1 MCNTK
6 RLKKLKSNKVYETIQ
21 LKQIEKND
29 GEIIMENPILKLKN
43 KISELTE
50 TQRKVADY
58 IIKNPMDVAF
68 LTVDQLAAIVGT
80 STTTIM
86 RLTFNIGYSGYT
98 EFQKG
103 LQEILRNQ
111 AAPQTRLEANIKR
124 IKEDDLWG
132 RYAESQIKNIQKTM
146 DTITQDSL
154 KQTQELIVSANRII
168 CTSVRSGLP
177 VSQYLSQGLNRLFG
191 NTSLVVADVSDWVD
205 SVVNMDENDLVIA
218 ISFPRYA
225 RRIIDLARTAK
236 SNGVKVVSITDSYSS
251 PLCSFSDLV
260 LPCNSSSIAFH
271 NSVVSSMFVAD
282 YIISALAIN
291 YPEQTKK
298 RLDKVN
304 AILTDMD
311 YHSSN

>member
-1 MCNTK
+1 
-6 RLKKLKSNKVYETIQ
+6 
-21 LKQIEKND
+21 
-29 GEIIMENPILKLKN
+29 MENPIVKLQQ

-50 TQRKVADY
+50 TQRRVADY
-58 IIKNPMDVAF
+58 IIKHPLDVAF
-68 LTVDQLAAIVGT
+68 LTVDQLAGVVKT

-86 RLTFNIGYSGYT
+86 RLTFSLGYSGYT

-103 LQEILRNQ
+103 LQENLRNQ
-111 AAPQTRLEANIKR
+111 AAPQTRLEANIKG
-124 IKEDDLWG
+124 IEEDDLWG
-132 RYAESQIKNIQKTM
+132 RYAESQIQNIQNTM
-146 DTITQDSL
+146 DMISQDAL
-154 KQTQELIVSANRII
+154 EQTQKMIMSADRII

-177 VSQYLSQGLNRLFG
+177 VAQYLSHGLNRLFG

-205 SVVNMDENDLVIA
+205 SVVNMNENDLVIA

-236 SNGVKVVSITDSYSS
+236 MNGVKIISITDSYSS
-251 PLCSFSDLV
+251 PLVSHSDLL

-271 NSVVSSMFVAD
+271 NSAVSSMFVAD

-311 YHSSN
+311 YHSMN

>member
-1 MCNTK
+1 
-6 RLKKLKSNKVYETIQ
+6 
-21 LKQIEKND
+21 
-29 GEIIMENPILKLKN
+29 MENPILKLKN

-50 TQRKVADY
+50 TQRRVADY

-68 LTVDQLAAIVGT
+68 LTVDQLAGIVGT

-86 RLTFNIGYSGYT
+86 RLTFSLGYSGYT

-111 AAPQTRLEANIKR
+111 AAPQTRLEANIKG
-124 IKEDDLWG
+124 IEEDDLWG
-132 RYAESQIKNIQKTM
+132 RYAENQIRNIQNTM
-146 DTITQDSL
+146 DMISQDSL
-154 KQTQELIVSANRII
+154 EHAQKLIMSANRII

-177 VSQYLSQGLNRLFG
+177 VAQYLTHGLNRLLG
-191 NTSLVVADVSDWVD
+191 NTSLVVSDVSDWVD
-205 SVVNMDENDLVIA
+205 SVVNMDDNDLVIA

-225 RRIIDLARTAK
+225 RRIIDFARTAK
-236 SNGVKVVSITDSYSS
+236 MNGVKIISITDSYSS
-251 PLCSFSDLV
+251 PLASYSDLV

-271 NSVVSSMFVAD
+271 NSAVSSMFVAD

-311 YHSSN
+311 YHSLN

>member
-1 MCNTK
+1 
-6 RLKKLKSNKVYETIQ
+6 
-21 LKQIEKND
+21 
-29 GEIIMENPILKLKN
+29 MENPIVKLQQ
-43 KISELTE
+43 KIGELTE
-50 TQRKVADY
+50 TQRRVADY
-58 IIKNPMDVAF
+58 IIKHPLDVAF
-68 LTVDQLAAIVGT
+68 LTVDQLAGVVKT

-86 RLTFNIGYSGYT
+86 RLTFSLGYSGYT

-103 LQEILRNQ
+103 LQENLRNQ
-111 AAPQTRLEANIKR
+111 AAPQTRLEANIKG
-124 IKEDDLWG
+124 IEEDDLWG
-132 RYAESQIKNIQKTM
+132 RYAESQIQNIQNTM
-146 DTITQDSL
+146 DMISQDAL
-154 KQTQELIVSANRII
+154 EQTQKMIMSANRII

-177 VSQYLSQGLNRLFG
+177 VAQYLTHGLNRLFG

-205 SVVNMDENDLVIA
+205 SIVNMNENDIVIA

-236 SNGVKVVSITDSYSS
+236 MNGVKIISITDSYSS
-251 PLCSFSDLV
+251 PLVSYSDLV

-271 NSVVSSMFVAD
+271 NSAVSSMFVAD

-304 AILTDMD
+304 GILTDMD
-311 YHSSN
+311 YHSMN

>member
-1 MCNTK
+1 
-6 RLKKLKSNKVYETIQ
+6 
-21 LKQIEKND
+21 
-29 GEIIMENPILKLKN
+29 MEDPILKLKN

-50 TQRKVADY
+50 TQSRVADY
-58 IIKNPMDVAF
+58 IIKNPLDVAF
-68 LTVDQLAAIVGT
+68 LTVDQLAGIVGT

-86 RLTFNIGYSGYT
+86 RLTFSLGYSGYT

-111 AAPQTRLEANIKR
+111 AAPQTRLEANIKG
-124 IKEDDLWG
+124 IEKDDLWG
-132 RYAESQIKNIQKTM
+132 KYAENHINNIQNTM
-146 DTITQDSL
+146 DMISHDSL
-154 KQTQELIVSANRII
+154 EQTQKLIMSANRII

-177 VSQYLSQGLNRLFG
+177 VAQYLTHGLNRLLG

-205 SVVNMDENDLVIA
+205 NVVNMDDNDLVIA

-225 RRIIDLARTAK
+225 RRIIDFARTAK
-236 SNGVKVVSITDSYSS
+236 MNGVKIISITDSYSS
-251 PLCSFSDLV
+251 PLNSFSDLV

-271 NSVVSSMFVAD
+271 NSAVSSMFVAD

-304 AILTDMD
+304 EILTEMD
-311 YHSSN
+311 YHSFN

>member
-1 MCNTK
+1 VENL
-6 RLKKLKSNKVYETIQ
+6 RQQPLVWR
-21 LKQIEKND
+21 D
-29 GEIIMENPILKLKN
+29 DMENPIVKLQQ
-43 KISELTE
+43 KIGELTE
-50 TQRKVADY
+50 TQRRVADY
-58 IIKNPMDVAF
+58 IIKHPLDVAF
-68 LTVDQLAAIVGT
+68 LTVDQLAGVVKT

-86 RLTFNIGYSGYT
+86 RLSFSLGYSGYT

-103 LQEILRNQ
+103 LQENLRNQ
-111 AAPQTRLEANIKR
+111 AAPQTRLEANIKG
-124 IKEDDLWG
+124 IEEDDLWG
-132 RYAESQIKNIQKTM
+132 RYAENQITNIQN
-146 DTITQDSL
+146 TIDMISQEALEHTQ
-154 KQTQELIVSANRII
+154 KEIMSANRII

-177 VSQYLSQGLNRLFG
+177 VAQYLTHGLNRLFG

-205 SVVNMDENDLVIA
+205 SVVNMDKNDLVIA

-236 SNGVKVVSITDSYSS
+236 INGVKIISITDSYSS
-251 PLCSFSDLV
+251 PLASHSDIV

-271 NSVVSSMFVAD
+271 NSAVSGMFVAD

-304 AILTDMD
+304 AILTDMN
-311 YHSSN
+311 YHSLN

>member
-1 MCNTK
+1 
-6 RLKKLKSNKVYETIQ
+6 
-21 LKQIEKND
+21 
-29 GEIIMENPILKLKN
+29 MENPIIKLKN
-43 KISELTE
+43 KISDLTE
-50 TQRKVADY
+50 TQRMVADY

-68 LTVDQLAAIVGT
+68 LTVDQLAGIVGT

-86 RLTFNIGYSGYT
+86 RLTFSLGYSGYT

-111 AAPQTRLEANIKR
+111 AAPQTRLEANIKGL
-124 IKEDDLWG
+124 EENDLWG
-132 RYAESQIKNIQKTM
+132 RYAEKQFRNIQKTM
-146 DTITQDSL
+146 EMISQDSL
-154 KQTQELIVSANRII
+154 KQAQELIRSANSIK

-177 VSQYLSQGLNRLFG
+177 VAQYLTHGLNRLFG
-191 NTSLVVADVSDWVD
+191 NTSLFVADVSDWVD
-205 SVVNMDENDLVIA
+205 SVVEMDENDLVIA
-218 ISFPRYA
+218 VSFPRYA

-236 SNGVKVVSITDSYSS
+236 ANGVKVISITDSYSS
-251 PLCSFSDLV
+251 PLTSFSDLV

-271 NSVVSSMFVAD
+271 NSAVSSMFVAD

-304 AILTDMD
+304 AILTNMD
-311 YHSSN
+311 YHILKKD